1 MILSPIQYCPRRLW
15 HHVKSLTY
23 LALLTVFVSNFSFFP
38 FGTGFRF
45 SLAVSVFCF
54 YLLLN
59 ERLIRP
65 LSGLTTGIAVIAF
78 RAGADLVLLDV
89 AFRDGIARHAP
100 AGMFYLFLG
109 VGLGV
114 WRQSLK
120 RGGIDLVWLLAF
132 LDIGANIGEL
142 MLRGDF
148 VNRDILPMLYLLGVV
163 ALVRG
168 TLTGLA
174 FTAWQ
179 QRELIVK
186 QEQKEREFE
195 RLLLLTSDVTGELLY
210 LENTLTSV
218 ESIMVQ
224 SHQLYK
230 RLKAGGKEDAEIA
243 LAVAREIHDAKKDF
257 TRLAARL
264 RHVVVREKQGRVLAM
279 RTLMEVAVKANQ
291 ALADEQGKT
300 IVVHASIDGQAEV
313 TEYHR
318 VLAIINNLMGNA
330 IEAIVTSGEVWLDVS
345 VGESSLE
352 IAVRDTGVGID
363 EQARSIIFRPGY
375 TTKYNP
381 ETGQAFT
388 GLGLAQVKSIV
399 ESMAGTITVYSE
411 PGQGSKFVVQM
422 PMPRGE

>member
-1 MILSPIQYCPRRLW
+1 
-15 HHVKSLTY
+15 
-23 LALLTVFVSNFSFFP
+23 VFVSNFSFFP

-65 LSGLTTGIAVIAF
+65 ISGLTTGIAVIAF